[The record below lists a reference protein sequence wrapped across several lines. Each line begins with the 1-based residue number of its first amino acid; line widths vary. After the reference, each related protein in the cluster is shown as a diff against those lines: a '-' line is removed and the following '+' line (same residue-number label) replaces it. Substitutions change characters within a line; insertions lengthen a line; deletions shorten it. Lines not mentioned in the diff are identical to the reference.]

1 MAIRK
6 FAIPQKPD
14 SFDEPYKF
22 PEDLTILTSDELGQW
37 MSKLAAYRGYAM
49 YLLSRA
55 EIDLMFR
62 EGRLKMLVAEE
73 SSNREGTGTVTAI
86 KNEVNTLNPVKE
98 LQGKVDESKKD
109 TIFYAMLKDVY
120 QVQGEVVSREISRR
134 QRT

>member
-6 FAIPQKPD
+6 FAIPQKPN
-14 SFDEPYKF
+14 SFEEPYRY

-37 MSKLAAYRGYAM
+37 MSRLVSYKGYVM

-62 EGRLKMLVAEE
+62 EGRLKMMIAEE
-73 SSNREGTGTVTAI
+73 SANREGTGTVTAI
-86 KNEVNTLNPVKE
+86 KNEVNTLESIKKQQE
-98 LQGKVDESKKD
+98 LVDDSKKD
-109 TIFYAMLKDVY
+109 VIFYTMLKDVY
-120 QVQGEVVSREISRR
+120 QAQGETISREISRR